1 MVYCEVSE
9 VLLEA
14 YQYLSS
20 GSQLRTRTSLY
31 YLGNKAPKTGV
42 SPERALFLSRVISSG
57 KQVPSPGVAVDI
69 VIKRVIPDEIILIT
83 LVTLSC
89 SSPNTLEELCS
100 YSKYNTIVVTS
111 VIRIISG
118 L

>member
-31 YLGNKAPKTGV
+31 YLGNIAPKTGV
-42 SPERALFLSRVISSG
+42 SPERALFVISSG

-89 SSPNTLEELCS
+89 SSPNTLEEHCS